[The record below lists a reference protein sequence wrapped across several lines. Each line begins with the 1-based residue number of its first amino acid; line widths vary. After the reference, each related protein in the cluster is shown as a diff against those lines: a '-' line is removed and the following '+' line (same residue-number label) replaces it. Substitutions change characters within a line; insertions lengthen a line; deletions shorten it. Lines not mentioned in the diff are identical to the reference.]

1 MHQLE
6 INAPYY
12 FDWLVIASEAL
23 NELLFKATDELFLP
37 TPIID
42 SYCLYDAYRH
52 DHNTLKMTESL
63 HSYTYLQRVMLI
75 YLDSETYTHLI

>member
-6 INAPYY
+6 INAPYC

-37 TPIID
+37 TPSVD
-42 SYCLYDAYRH
+42 SYCLYDA
-52 DHNTLKMTESL
+52 
-63 HSYTYLQRVMLI
+63 
-75 YLDSETYTHLI
+75 

>member
-6 INAPYY
+6 INAPYC

-37 TPIID
+37 TP
-42 SYCLYDAYRH
+42 
-52 DHNTLKMTESL
+52 TLIHIVFRMHTDITIKHFQNGRIASNL
-63 HSYTYLQRVMLI
+63 HFLTACYVNLFGQ
-75 YLDSETYTHLI
+75 